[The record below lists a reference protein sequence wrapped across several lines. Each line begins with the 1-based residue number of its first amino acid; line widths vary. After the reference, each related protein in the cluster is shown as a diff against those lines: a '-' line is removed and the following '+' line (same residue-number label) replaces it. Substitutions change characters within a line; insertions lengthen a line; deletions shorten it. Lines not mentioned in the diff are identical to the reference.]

1 MNHNDIDM
9 LHEDEMHRRIEP
21 HLAAFFGFTEQFV
34 FDRMDRY
41 TVGYDSIV
49 SSVGGEP
56 LAYLEYKRR
65 YVRWNQYSSWMV
77 AVSKID
83 NLWRKSN
90 PNHAACAVQFDDRLG
105 MVHIEDIHR
114 CQTFMGGRMD
124 RGKSER
130 EPCYFVPMGRF
141 WWIKDSDAKD
151 FGTSANA
158 NRRTS

>member
-41 TVGYDSIV
+41 TVGYDSLV
-49 SSVGGEP
+49 SSVEGTP

-65 YVRWNQYSSWMV
+65 YVRSTAYSSWL
-77 AVSKID
+77 VSAKKVD
-83 NLWRKSN
+83 NLAMVSGYAQ
-90 PNHAACAVQFDDRLG
+90 AAAAVQYNDRLG
-105 MVHIEDIHR
+105 MVALDEIM
-114 CQTFMGGRMD
+114 TSPMALGGRVD
-124 RGKSER
+124 RGTNEKEL
-130 EPCYFVPMGRF
+130 CYFVPMGRF